1 MNPYFADILAQPAAL
16 RQATAQFP
24 HPVIDLLKNQILKGQ
39 FDRIVLTGM
48 GASFNAA
55 YPAFIHLTD
64 IPIPVSLLNSAELS
78 HFQSGNLGKNTLLWL
93 NSQSGRS
100 VEVLNLIELIKSNP
114 VAWSLSF
121 VNDGSSPLAQGTDL
135 SIDIQAG
142 KESIVSTKT
151 YSNMLAAN
159 LLSAIQLSGGDIA
172 SARQELESVADKM
185 ETYLGN
191 WDANLEQITRL
202 LGSGSRLFILGRG
215 PSLSSV
221 WNGALICKE
230 AAKFPAEGMIAAD
243 FRHGPLDLVSKD
255 ITVIFLE
262 CAHQTAKI
270 NRAFAE
276 EIAGLGANTIW
287 IGTSPHPSLPTLLI
301 PEVPDLFLPLVEIL
315 PMQLLSIPLAERQG
329 ITAGH
334 FRHVGKVTVKE

>member
-1 MNPYFADILAQPAAL
+1 MNSYFADILGQPAAL
-16 RQATAQFP
+16 RQAIKQFP
-24 HPVIDLLKNQILKGQ
+24 HPVIDLIKSQLLKGQ

-55 YPAFIHLTD
+55 YPAFIHLTGM
-64 IPIPVSLLNSAELS
+64 PIPVSHLNSAELS
-78 HFQSGNLGKNTLLWL
+78 HFQKGILGNKTLLWL

-100 VEVLNLIELIKSNP
+100 VEILNIIEHIKSNP
-114 VAWSLSF
+114 AACSLSF
-121 VNDGSSPLAQGTDL
+121 VNDSSSPLAQSTDR
-135 SIDIQAG
+135 SIDIRAG
-142 KESIVSTKT
+142 EENIVSTKT
-151 YSNMLAAN
+151 YLNTLAAN
-159 LLSAIQLSGGDIA
+159 LLSAIQLTDGDVT
-172 SARQELESVADKM
+172 SARQNLEFVADKM

-262 CAHQTAKI
+262 GAHPTTNI
-270 NRAFAE
+270 NLAFAE

-287 IGTSPHPSLPTLLI
+287 IGTTPHPALPTLLI
-301 PEVPDLFLPLVEIL
+301 PKVPDLFLPLVEIL
-315 PMQLLSIPLAERQG
+315 PMQLLSISLAERQG

-334 FRHVGKVTVKE
+334 FRHIGKVTSKE